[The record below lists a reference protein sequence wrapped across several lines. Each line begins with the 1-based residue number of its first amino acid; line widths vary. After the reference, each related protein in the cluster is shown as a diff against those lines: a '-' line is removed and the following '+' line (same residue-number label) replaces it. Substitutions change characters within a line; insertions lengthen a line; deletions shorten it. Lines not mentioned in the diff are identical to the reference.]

1 MSNSYLNIVD
11 ISKIPENLP
20 NHPYSFPLD
29 PFQKHAV
36 CAIAKDEHVLVCA
49 KTGSGK
55 TLVGE
60 YQIYH
65 SLAKGKRVFYTT
77 PIKSLSNQKFYDLKH
92 QFSDA
97 TVGIMTGD
105 IKFCPDAQIVI
116 MTTEILRNLLYK
128 KGTSTEHLGLT
139 ATISMEDV
147 DAIIFDECHYI
158 NDKDRGKVWE
168 ETMILLPNH
177 INMVMLSAT
186 LDRPEYLAGWLG
198 TLKQRMV
205 HLIVTD
211 YRIVPLTH
219 YVLEQKEAEDE
230 YKMVTIMDPKEVYY
244 ESAYQKWIGNTHA
257 KQREADRYAR
267 NVAESRNGDAT
278 DLGPKVTVSGFVH
291 HMNRVVAM
299 LQKEELLPALFFVL
313 SRKQCEQYADKVEHT
328 LLDSSDIAA
337 VKHIISFHLH
347 RHMKDLE
354 TVPQYHQIYKL
365 LTRGIAFHHSGLL
378 PILKEIVEI
387 LFSKG
392 FVKLMFCTETFAVGL
407 NMPTKTVLF
416 AGLKKFDE
424 TLGGMRLLRHDEY
437 IQMAGRAGRR
447 GKDDKGVVIYMPD
460 REAATPGE
468 IYTMMKGARPPI
480 HSRMDFHYDFILKSI
495 QSSGSTGT
503 DIQSSGSKGA
513 DIQSSGSKGA
523 DIQSSGS
530 KGTDIQS
537 SGSTGTDIQSSA
549 SNSADQPKWLQI
561 MENSYWFEQRKKEL
575 DPIRKKLSECNKR
588 INSLQ
593 IGEPYLTEITKR
605 LEIEQKM
612 KTAVNAP
619 KKELQKQLDTLKNRQ
634 LGPKW
639 NQALLD
645 VQALHKLTKER
656 DEVERELSIL
666 EDHRHYIQP
675 FVEFLYQTGYI
686 AHNDIMRL
694 TQADLTLKG
703 VLATEVNEG
712 HPILMTEMYTRGWC
726 HHLSGEEL
734 VCFLSCFQESKE
746 KEVHRQLD
754 VSANLLLVLQQLQYL
769 ADESMALE
777 HGATLE
783 NYWNISTEM
792 MEPMKRWMGNQET
805 QPDHAS
811 QICAKYELFEGNF
824 IRSIMKI
831 SNMLNEWLSMAT
843 YCQHTDQ
850 IEKILEVQGR
860 LIRDLVVSDSLY
872 LRL

>member
-1 MSNSYLNIVD
+1 MSSSAKTEDSDLKCMSSSAKTEEKRTMSTPYLTIIDV
-11 ISKIPENLP
+11 SKTPEQIPAN
-20 NHPYSFPLD
+20 PYSFPLD
-29 PFQKHAV
+29 PFQKHAL
-36 CAIAKDEHVLVCA
+36 CGIAKDEHVLVCA

-77 PIKSLSNQKFYDLKH
+77 PIKSLSNQKFHDLKH
-92 QFSDA
+92 QFKEA

-128 KGTSTEHLGLT
+128 KGTTTEHLGLT
-139 ATISMEDV
+139 ATISMDDV
-147 DAIIFDECHYI
+147 DAVIFDECHYI

-198 TLKQRMV
+198 SLKQRMV

-219 YVLEQKEAEDE
+219 YVLEQKEEE
-230 YKMVTIMDPKEVYY
+230 YKMITIMDAKEVYY

-267 NVAESRNGDAT
+267 NIAESKA
-278 DLGPKVTVSGFVH
+278 DLGPKVSVSGFVH
-291 HMNRVVAM
+291 NMNRVVEM

-378 PILKEIVEI
+378 PILKEITEI

-392 FVKLMFCTETFAVGL
+392 YVKLMFCTETFAVGL

-424 TLGGMRLLRHDEY
+424 TLGGMRMLRHDEY

-460 REAATPGE
+460 REAATPSE
-468 IYTMMKGARPPI
+468 MYTMMKGARPPI

-495 QSSGSTGT
+495 QSSGSNSA
-503 DIQSSGSKGA
+503 DIQSSGSNGA
-513 DIQSSGSKGA
+513 DIQSSGSSQ
-523 DIQSSGS
+523 D
-530 KGTDIQS
+530 T
-537 SGSTGTDIQSSA
+537 
-549 SNSADQPKWLQI
+549 PKWLQI

-575 DPIRKKLSECNKR
+575 EPIRKNLADCNKR
-588 INSLQ
+588 IKSLQ
-593 IGEPYLTEITKR
+593 LGEPYLSEITKR

-612 KTAVNAP
+612 KTAVNAA
-619 KKELQKQLDTLKNRQ
+619 KKELQKQLDSVKNRQ

-639 NQALLD
+639 NQAFLD
-645 VQALHKLTKER
+645 VQTLNKLTKER
-656 DEVERELSIL
+656 DEIDRELSIL
-666 EDHRHYIQP
+666 EDHRQYIQP
-675 FVEFLYQTGYI
+675 FVDFLYQAGYI
-686 AHNDIMRL
+686 CHNDIMKL
-694 TQADLTLKG
+694 TQADLTIKG

-726 HHLSGEEL
+726 HHLSGEDL

-746 KEVHRQLD
+746 KDVHRQLD
-754 VSANLLLVLQQLQYL
+754 VSSNLLLVLQQLQYL
-769 ADESMALE
+769 ADESIALE
-777 HGATLE
+777 KGATLE
-783 NYWNISTEM
+783 NYWNFSTEM
-792 MEPMKRWMGNQET
+792 MEPMKLWMGTISSANTEET
-805 QPDHAS
+805 QPEHAS
-811 QICAKYELFEGNF
+811 VICAKYELFEGNF

-850 IEKILEVQGR
+850 IEKITSVQQR